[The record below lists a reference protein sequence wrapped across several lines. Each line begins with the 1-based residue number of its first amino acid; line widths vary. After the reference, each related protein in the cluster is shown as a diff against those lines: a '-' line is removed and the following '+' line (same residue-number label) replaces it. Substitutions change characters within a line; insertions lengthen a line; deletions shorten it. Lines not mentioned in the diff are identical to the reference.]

1 MEKIQNFETVIHSL
15 KNYQIIRIDSPVK
28 TIFAYI
34 ENRVY
39 AKTDHAQFS
48 LSLEE
53 FTDLYMNS
61 IFYYHEKSNNTEIEV
76 SKDEEYYAWKHK

>member
-1 MEKIQNFETVIHSL
+1 MEKIQNFETVIYSL
-15 KNYQIIRIDSPVK
+15 KNYQIIRIESPVK
-28 TIFAYI
+28 TIFVYS
-34 ENRVY
+34 EDRVY
-39 AKTDHAQFS
+39 AKTDYAQFS

-61 IFYYHEKSNNTEIEV
+61 IFYFHEKSNNVEIEI

>member
-1 MEKIQNFETVIHSL
+1 MEKIQNFETVIYTL
-15 KNYQIIRIDSPVK
+15 KNYQIIRIESPVK
-28 TIFAYI
+28 TIFVYS
-34 ENRVY
+34 EDRVN
-39 AKTDHAQFS
+39 AKTDYAQFS

-61 IFYYHEKSNNTEIEV
+61 IFYFHEKSNNVEIEI

>member
-1 MEKIQNFETVIHSL
+1 MEKIQNFETVIYTL
-15 KNYQIIRIDSPVK
+15 KNYQIIRIESPVK
-28 TIFAYI
+28 TIFVYS
-34 ENRVY
+34 EDRVH
-39 AKTDHAQFS
+39 AKTDYAQFS

-61 IFYYHEKSNNTEIEV
+61 IFYFHEKSNNVEIEI